1 MSRDATAVVA
11 IEPPA
16 RGTFGK
22 LLAAVTAKPEGMQPR
37 HLTLEFGVELPEV
50 LQAVSPLLERQLSF
64 EYRPSRGEP
73 DVRYGTSFR
82 YEVSILG
89 MVTSTSRLPTGC
101 TTAPRVGAETR
112 EPRPVRREPASDN
125 ELRRCRRWGPNPHGA
140 RRSSQ
145 LSLDGRR
152 RDGGT
157 DTGGDSI
164 DDCSELVLGD
174 HEGR

>member
-73 DVRYGTSFR
+73 D
-82 YEVSILG
+82 
-89 MVTSTSRLPTGC
+89 
-101 TTAPRVGAETR
+101 AGAEFR
-112 EPRPVRREPASDN
+112 FGPRKNFSSEQSA
-125 ELRRCRRWGPNPHGA
+125 A
-140 RRSSQ
+140 RAARTIGGSGF
-145 LSLDGRR
+145 LDMA
-152 RDGGT
+152 
-157 DTGGDSI
+157 
-164 DDCSELVLGD
+164 V
-174 HEGR
+174 

>member
-82 YEVSILG
+82 LRGLDPRHGDVHFEVADRLHDR
-89 MVTSTSRLPTGC
+89 STSRCGNEGAAAR
-101 TTAPRVGAETR
+101 APRTRVG
-112 EPRPVRREPASDN
+112 
-125 ELRRCRRWGPNPHGA
+125 
-140 RRSSQ
+140 
-145 LSLDGRR
+145 
-152 RDGGT
+152 
-157 DTGGDSI
+157 
-164 DDCSELVLGD
+164 
-174 HEGR
+174 